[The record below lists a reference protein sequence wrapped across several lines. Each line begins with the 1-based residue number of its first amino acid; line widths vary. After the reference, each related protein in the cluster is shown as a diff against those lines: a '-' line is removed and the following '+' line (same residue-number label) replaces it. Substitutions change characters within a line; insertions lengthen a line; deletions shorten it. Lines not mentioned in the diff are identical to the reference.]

1 MKDIIREGLLFD
13 EVGDGPIS
21 QTGKTAAVFQDI
33 FDYITAGEQ
42 RVVDQIGMG
51 NAQVPLCDPKRQVP
65 QADFLLEPAQELM
78 ELFQVIRV
86 GGQRDAGHQRQ
97 LGTAGGRGDKM
108 VWLPRME
115 IDLDL
120 SGLPY
125 HAVALGA
132 KKVRRYSLFQCSCAV
147 K

>member
-51 NAQVPLCDPKRQVP
+51 NAQVPLRN
-65 QADFLLEPAQELM
+65 
-78 ELFQVIRV
+78 
-86 GGQRDAGHQRQ
+86 
-97 LGTAGGRGDKM
+97 
-108 VWLPRME
+108 
-115 IDLDL
+115 
-120 SGLPY
+120 
-125 HAVALGA
+125 
-132 KKVRRYSLFQCSCAV
+132 
-147 K
+147 